1 MFKCK
6 ECKSINIELKAWIN
20 PNEGLITGYLEL
32 IEEDE
37 GYCSDCE
44 EQREIIWEED

>member
-1 MFKCK
+1 
-6 ECKSINIELKAWIN
+6 
-20 PNEGLITGYLEL
+20 LEL

-44 EQREIIWEED
+44 EQREIIWEDK